1 MENNNE
7 NKNVNNTNENNENK
21 TNKTETKKKGFNFKR
36 LLIDVGLVA
45 GGAVG
50 TLALCYVIGSSKA
63 KKAAVDAGVNAISA
77 AV

>member
-7 NKNVNNTNENNENK
+7 NKNVNNTNENNE
-21 TNKTETKKKGFNFKR
+21 NKTETKKKGFNFKR

-50 TLALCYVIGSSKA
+50 TLALCYVVGSSKA

>member
-7 NKNVNNTNENNENK
+7 NKNVNNTNENN

-50 TLALCYVIGSSKA
+50 TLALCYVVGSSKA
-63 KKAAVDAGVNAISA
+63 KKAAVDASVNAISA